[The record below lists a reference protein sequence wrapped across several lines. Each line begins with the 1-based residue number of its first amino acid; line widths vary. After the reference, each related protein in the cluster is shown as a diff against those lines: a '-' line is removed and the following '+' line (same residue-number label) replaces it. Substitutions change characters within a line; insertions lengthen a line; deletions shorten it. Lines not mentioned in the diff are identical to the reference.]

1 MNFFFTSQHIES
13 IFGINR
19 KILFYWKKISLIT
32 PSELTNGGHARYTFS
47 DLVAIKTVKTL
58 QDLGISTNQ
67 IKKAVKA
74 LREEFPNIHNV
85 LSEKSLYVVGKEIIV
100 ADSAAGFNPVS
111 KQCTFIS
118 NNDMKAWV
126 TDITVKQFS
135 IPIKQES
142 RKTGTG

>member
-13 IFGINR
+13 IFGVNR
-19 KILFYWKKISLIT
+19 KVLSYWKKIGLIT

-47 DLVAIKTVKTL
+47 DLVAIKAIISL
-58 QDLGISTNQ
+58 QDAGISTNQ
-67 IKKAVKA
+67 IKKSVLA
-74 LREEFPNIHNV
+74 LKKEFPNVHNV
-85 LSEKSLYVVGKEIIV
+85 LAEKSLYVVGKEIIV

-111 KQCTFIS
+111 KQCTFIN

-126 TDITVKQFS
+126 VDITVKQFS
-135 IPIKQES
+135 IPINKEK